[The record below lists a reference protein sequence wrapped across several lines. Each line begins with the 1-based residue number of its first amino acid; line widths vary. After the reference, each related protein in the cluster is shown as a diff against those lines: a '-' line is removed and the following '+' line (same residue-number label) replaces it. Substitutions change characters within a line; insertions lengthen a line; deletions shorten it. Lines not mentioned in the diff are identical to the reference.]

1 MNISPRDLNNLITGI
16 DAFLVVTERLLQASE
31 MIQAGGD
38 DGISAEDL
46 DVLRQQAAE
55 NSQRL
60 ADRAAAMLAGPL

>member
-55 NSQRL
+55 NAQRL